1 MSLTY
6 TTPRLPQWSMA
17 FRQRLCIGRGRWI
30 LGVVFLARQVD
41 FFVRKDMSDMCCK
54 SRNVLDCCCWCLFII
69 WYYCDLCVDCTW
81 ICFHVS
87 IVQSL
92 FCSWIHPEATYGQK
106 WTWKLVDDRI
116 RSLWGVTGR
125 FGRNARW
132 PRDTLT
138 IVDSSESRT
147 ARFGCLWR
155 GKRTI
160 CLLRSRAGTF
170 FFLIPSCRTHWT
182 DVTVVLVKFACCYH
196 VIYIGD
202 HVASR
207 WFYHCSRYNYIDIC
221 RASRHIRI
229 EATSGSIMETKTFM
243 ISSPGL
249 GLKSFHISH

>member
-6 TTPRLPQWSMA
+6 TTRLPQWSMA

-69 WYYCDLCVDCTW
+69 WYLILLRSNLHVDCTW

-87 IVQSL
+87 IVRLL

-125 FGRNARW
+125 FGRNATW
-132 PRDTLT
+132 HVDTLT

-170 FFLIPSCRTHWT
+170 FFFLDSELPHSLNRYHSC
-182 DVTVVLVKFACCYH
+182 ACEVCMLLY
-196 VIYIGD
+196 
-202 HVASR
+202 
-207 WFYHCSRYNYIDIC
+207 WLPCCF
-221 RASRHIRI
+221 
-229 EATSGSIMETKTFM
+229 
-243 ISSPGL
+243 
-249 GLKSFHISH
+249 